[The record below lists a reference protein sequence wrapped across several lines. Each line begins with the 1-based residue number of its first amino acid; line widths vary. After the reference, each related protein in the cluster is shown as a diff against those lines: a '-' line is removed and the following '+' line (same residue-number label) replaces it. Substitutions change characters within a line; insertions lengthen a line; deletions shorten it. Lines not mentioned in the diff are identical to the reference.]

1 MNIRLSLCL
10 FFSLLFISL
19 SAQTKLRIYGYVVD
33 ENNRGVE
40 FANVLIENT
49 NRGAI
54 TNKNGFYEF
63 NTTVTDSVSLVF
75 SSVGYKTLKH
85 TIRPSQ
91 AVLQISVILPSLDK
105 QIGQVTVLGQ
115 RRQTSTM
122 DLLDA
127 SKLRLIPNTSGGIE
141 SILITFAG
149 VSSTNELS
157 SQYNVRG
164 GNYDENIVYVN
175 GIEVYRPLLVKSG
188 QQEGLSFI
196 NPDMVKNVSFSSGG
210 FDAKYGDKMSSVL
223 DIEYKK
229 PSKFEATTS
238 MSLLGASA
246 FVGSSNKRFSQM
258 HGLRYKTQGY
268 LLGTL
273 DTKGEYNPVF
283 FDYQTYL
290 TYQLA
295 PKWEMTFLGNVSQ
308 NSYQFKPTVRETDF
322 GTINQPLKL
331 KVYFEG
337 QEKDLFRTAFGAFTL
352 NFRPTT
358 QFKLSLL
365 ASAFNTNENQTSD
378 ILGEYKL
385 SEISMDPSTGKKS
398 TGALLG
404 IGNYHQHARN
414 ALNAT
419 VANVSHLG
427 EFNSEVHK
435 MRWGVTLQ
443 KELIADKMSEWEW
456 RDSAGYSLPYSDKQ
470 VNLFYNLK
478 AKNDLSSFRTTAFWQ
493 DTYRWESKLGRMSFT
508 GGLRSNYWT
517 FNKELLVSPRFA
529 ISLLPAWK
537 SDYSFRFATG
547 LYYQSPFYK
556 EFRDT
561 LSDVNGIVHVQ
572 LNSDIKSQRSLHFVL
587 GGDHYFRAWGRP
599 FKFTTEAYLKLAD
612 RMIFYTV
619 DNVQIRYSAH
629 NDTKAYTTGIDF
641 KLSGELVPG
650 AESWLNFSLMS
661 AKQNLLLDVNN
672 YSASDPRS
680 KTLGVNSLYTGWMSS
695 PTEQQYTF
703 SCLFQDYWPT
713 NSNYK
718 VQLKFIWSDGLPY
731 GSPSKLAYS
740 TSNRAPAYRRVD
752 IGGSRLLVSSTD
764 ELLTKPAFRHIKSIW
779 LNLEVF
785 NLFSVKNVSSYYWV
799 NHISGQQ
806 LAAPNYLTDRIYNV
820 KLIVDFK

>member
-1 MNIRLSLCL
+1 MNKKLS
-10 FFSLLFISL
+10 FYLLFSILILAL
-19 SAQTKLRIYGYVVD
+19 SAQTKVRIYGYVID

-40 FANVLIENT
+40 LANVLIENT

-63 NTTVTDSVSLVF
+63 NTTITDSVTLVY
-75 SSVGYKTLKH
+75 SSVGYKSIKH
-85 TIRPSQ
+85 TLHTTQS
-91 AVLQISVILPSLDK
+91 VLQISVMLPSLDK

-141 SILITFAG
+141 SLLITFAG

-164 GNYDENIVYVN
+164 GNFDENIVYVN

-196 NPDMVKNVSFSSGG
+196 NPDMVKNVSFSAGG

-223 DIEYKK
+223 DIDYKK
-229 PSKFEATTS
+229 PNSFEATTS

-246 FVGSSNKRFSQM
+246 FVGTSNKKFTQM
-258 HGLRYKTQGY
+258 HGIRYKTQAY

-273 DTKGEYNPVF
+273 DTKGEYNPAF

-295 PKWEMTFLGNVSQ
+295 PKWEVTFLGNVSQ
-308 NSYQFKPTVRETDF
+308 NSYQFKPTQRVTNF
-322 GTINQPLKL
+322 GTLDQPLSL
-331 KVYFEG
+331 TVDFEG
-337 QEKDLFRTAFGAFTL
+337 QEKDLFQTAFGAFTI
-352 NFRPTT
+352 NYRPSNE
-358 QFKLSLL
+358 FKLSLL
-365 ASAFNTNENQTSD
+365 ASAFDTNESQTSD
-378 ILGEYKL
+378 ILGEYQL
-385 SEISMDPSTGKKS
+385 SEISMDPSSGEKS
-398 TGALLG
+398 QGAVLG

-414 ALNAT
+414 ALNAI
-419 VANVSHLG
+419 VANISHLG
-427 EFNSEVHK
+427 EFNSDFHK
-435 MRWGVTLQ
+435 MRWGLTIQ
-443 KELIADKMSEWEW
+443 KEIITDKISEWEW
-456 RDSAGYSLPYSDKQ
+456 RDSAGYSLPYSDRQ
-470 VNLFYNLK
+470 ANLYYNLK
-478 AKNDLSSFRTTAFWQ
+478 AKNDLSTLRTTSFFQ
-493 DTYRWESKLGRMSFT
+493 DTYRWESDLGRFSFT

-517 FNKELLVSPRFA
+517 FNKELLVSPRLA
-529 ISLLPAWK
+529 VSLLPAWK
-537 SDYSFRFATG
+537 SDYGFRFATG
-547 LYYQSPFYK
+547 LYYQAPFYK

-561 LSDVNGIVHVQ
+561 ISDANGILHVQ
-572 LNSDIKSQRSLHFVL
+572 LNSNIKAQRTLHFVL

-599 FKFTTEAYLKLAD
+599 FKFTSEAYLKLAD

-619 DNVQIRYSAH
+619 DNVQIRYSGN
-629 NDTKAYTTGIDF
+629 NDTKAYTAGVDF

-650 AESWLNFSLMS
+650 AESWLNFSLMD
-661 AKQNLLLDVNN
+661 AKQQLLIAPTATTPTVDP
-672 YSASDPRS
+672 SA
-680 KTLGVNSLYTGWMSS
+680 WMSS
-695 PTEQQYTF
+695 PTEQRYAF

-731 GSPSKLAYS
+731 GSPNNSFES
-740 TSNRAPAYRRVD
+740 THFRAPAYRRVD
-752 IGGSRLLVSSTD
+752 LGGSRLLVSKSD
-764 ELLTKPAFRHIKSIW
+764 ELLTKPAFKHIKSIW
-779 LNLEVF
+779 LNLEIF
-785 NLFSVKNVSSYYWV
+785 NLLSVKNVSSYYWV

-806 LAAPNYLTDRIYNV
+806 LAAPNFLTDRVLNL

>member
-1 MNIRLSLCL
+1 MNKKLSFYIL
-10 FFSLLFISL
+10 FTTAILAL
-19 SAQTKLRIYGYVVD
+19 SAQSKVRIYGYVID

-40 FANVLIENT
+40 LANVLIENT

-63 NTTVTDSVSLVF
+63 NTSITDSVTLVF
-75 SSVGYKTLKH
+75 SSVGYKSIKH
-85 TIRPSQ
+85 TIHPNK
-91 AVLQISVILPSLDK
+91 AVLQISVVLPSLDK
-105 QIGQVTVLGQ
+105 QIGQVIVLGQ

-127 SKLRLIPNTSGGIE
+127 SKLRLIPNTTGGIE
-141 SILITFAG
+141 SLLITFAG

-164 GNYDENIVYVN
+164 GNFDENIVYVN

-196 NPDMVKNVSFSSGG
+196 NPDMVKNVSFSAGG

-223 DIEYKK
+223 DIDYKK
-229 PSKFEATTS
+229 PNSFEATTS

-246 FVGSSNKRFSQM
+246 FVGTSNKKFTQM
-258 HGLRYKTQGY
+258 HGMRYKTQAY

-273 DTKGEYNPVF
+273 DTKGEYNPAF

-295 PKWEMTFLGNVSQ
+295 SKWEATFLGNVSQ
-308 NSYQFKPTVRETDF
+308 NSYQFKPTERITNF
-322 GTINQPLKL
+322 GTLDQPLKL
-331 KVYFEG
+331 KVEFEG
-337 QEKDLFRTAFGAFTL
+337 QEKDLFRTAFGAFTI
-352 NFRPTT
+352 NFRPSS

-378 ILGEYKL
+378 ILGEYVL
-385 SEISMDPSTGKKS
+385 SEISMDPSSGEKS
-398 TGALLG
+398 EGAVLG
-404 IGNYHQHARN
+404 LGNYHQHARN

-419 VANVSHLG
+419 VANISHLG
-427 EFNSEVHK
+427 EFNSDSHK
-435 MRWGVTLQ
+435 MRWGLTLQ
-443 KELIADKMSEWEW
+443 KEIITDKISEWEW

-478 AKNDLSSFRTTAFWQ
+478 AKNDLSTLRTTSFWQ
-493 DTYRWESKLGRMSFT
+493 DTYRWESKLGRYSFT

-517 FNKELLVSPRFA
+517 FNKEFLVSPRLA
-529 ISLLPAWK
+529 VSLLPAWK

-547 LYYQSPFYK
+547 LYYQAPFYK

-561 LSDVNGIVHVQ
+561 LSDANGVLHVQ
-572 LNSDIKSQRSLHFVL
+572 LNSNIKAQRTLHFVL

-599 FKFTTEAYLKLAD
+599 FKFTSEAYLKLAD

-619 DNVQIRYSAH
+619 DNVQIRYSGH
-629 NDTKAYTTGIDF
+629 NDTKAYTAGIDF

-650 AESWLNFSLMS
+650 AESWLNFSLMD
-661 AKQNLLLDVNN
+661 AKQQLLIV
-672 YSASDPRS
+672 PTPTTP
-680 KTLGVNSLYTGWMSS
+680 TLNPLAWLSS
-695 PTEQQYTF
+695 PTEQRYAF

-731 GSPSKLAYS
+731 GSPNNPFQS
-740 TSNRAPAYRRVD
+740 THSRAPAYRRVD
-752 IGGSRLLVSSTD
+752 IGGSRLLVSSSD
-764 ELLTKPAFRHIKSIW
+764 ELLTKPAFKHIKSIW

-785 NLFSVKNVSSYYWV
+785 NLLSVKNVSSYYWV

-806 LAAPNYLTDRIYNV
+806 LAAPNFLTDRIFNL